1 MTEAQTEAESG
12 RPILV
17 VALEGPFDAED
28 AEALGATL
36 GGLPEGALTLDFTRC
51 DPVRDRGLALLA
63 VRLASLGRAVRL
75 RGLGSHQ
82 RRLLR
87 YLGLEAA

>member
-1 MTEAQTEAESG
+1 MDTAQTDSAHG
-12 RPILV
+12 RPLLV

-36 GGLPEGALTLDFTRC
+36 GGLPEGAVTLDFTRC

-63 VRLASLGRAVRL
+63 VRLASFARPVRL

-87 YLGLEAA
+87 YLGLEAV